1 MKLSAYIKPVDT
13 RAILYYL
20 AVSLGLF
27 GGTLLVPLGVSLSFG
42 EFDHSVLF
50 GLLAGGTLVIGF
62 GGRMLVARRLVLQL
76 PDALIVTAFVYLL
89 FSLAGAVAF
98 LPSGTY
104 INGVF
109 EAMSSFTTTGLSVFD
124 AGALPRSLHFFR
136 AYAQWLGGM
145 GIIIISLAVLLGPG
159 KAAFQLYSTEYGETN
174 ILGSVAATA
183 KIILRIYMI
192 LTTVGFL
199 CLYAAG
205 MKPFDALI
213 HIFTTVSTGGFS
225 LYAGSIGHYH
235 SPAVSLT
242 VVLFMVLGAASFPL
256 YYKAFKKGV
265 GSFFRDPQV
274 RALGLFL
281 LLGALFFATRLGWDV
296 RSIVP
301 GLFQAASAV
310 TTTGF
315 STLPTREFSD
325 AGMFLTTV
333 LMVVGG
339 CTGSTAGGIKIFR
352 LLILAGFVR
361 TALFRP
367 VLPAGAEIPLG
378 IGGIRITRNE
388 AALAAAFFTLYL
400 VIITVSTFALLW
412 MEGTGFGETLFEVA
426 SAQGTVGL
434 SAGVTGPGLR
444 TASKLVLIVNMWL
457 GRLEII
463 PVLVA
468 LNPGVWA
475 RKLQALRNQRRRKG

>member
-1 MKLSAYIKPVDT
+1 MKLSSYIKPVDA

-20 AVSLGLF
+20 AGALGLF
-27 GGTLLVPLGVSLSFG
+27 GGAMLVPLGVSLALG
-42 EFDHSVLF
+42 EYDHAVLL
-50 GLLAGGTLVIGF
+50 GLLAGGGLAVGF
-62 GGRMLVARRLVLQL
+62 AGRALAARRLELQL
-76 PDALIVTAFVYLL
+76 PEALIVTAFVYLL

-98 LPSGTY
+98 LPSGPY
-104 INGVF
+104 LHGLF
-109 EAMSSFTTTGLSVFD
+109 EAMSGFTTTGLSMFD
-124 AGALPRSLHFFR
+124 PDDLPLSLHFLR

-145 GIIIISLAVLLGPG
+145 GIVILSLAVLLGPG
-159 KAAFQLYSTEYGETN
+159 RAAFRLYSTEYGERN
-174 ILGSVAATA
+174 IVGSVAATA
-183 KIILRIYMI
+183 KIIIRIYVI
-192 LTTVGFL
+192 LTAAGFL
-199 CLYAAG
+199 CFLAAG

-225 LYAGSIGHYH
+225 RHAASIGHYP
-235 SPAVSLT
+235 STAVSLT
-242 VVLFMVLGAASFPL
+242 VVLFMLLGAGSFPL
-256 YYKAFKKGV
+256 YHAAVTRGA
-265 GSFFRDPQV
+265 GSFFGDPQV
-274 RALGLFL
+274 RVLGLL
-281 LLGALFFATRLGWDV
+281 VALDALFFATRLGWEAG
-296 RSIVP
+296 SITP
-301 GLFQAASAV
+301 GLFQAVSAV

-315 STLPTREFSD
+315 STLPSREFSD

-333 LMVVGG
+333 LMVAGG
-339 CTGSTAGGIKIFR
+339 CTGSTAGGIKLFR
-352 LLILAGFVR
+352 VLILAGFVKA
-361 TALFRP
+361 ALFRP

-378 IGGIRITRNE
+378 AGGIRVTRNE

-434 SAGVTGPGLR
+434 SSGITAPGLR

-475 RKLQALRNQRRRKG
+475 RKLQAVRNQRRRKG